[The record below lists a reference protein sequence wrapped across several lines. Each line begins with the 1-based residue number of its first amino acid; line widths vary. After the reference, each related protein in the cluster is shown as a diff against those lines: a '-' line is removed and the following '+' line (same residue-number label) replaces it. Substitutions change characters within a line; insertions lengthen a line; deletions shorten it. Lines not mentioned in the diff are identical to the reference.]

1 MKNHFKFLSGVFV
14 PSAAFAVL
22 GLCVIGTQTVR
33 ADESESA
40 SDDEIEEVLV
50 TARKREESLLEI
62 PESVAV
68 ITGGDIDQQGIKGLE
83 EIGFQVP
90 NLNLSTRLDGFPN
103 VSIRGLGAFGNTQ
116 GAGFYLDDV
125 QIFSDASSRFGDLD
139 RIEIL
144 KGPQG
149 TLYGGSNIG
158 GAVKFVSARP
168 DSEDRFGRVKAT
180 VGDQGIVDLEGS
192 LNAPL
197 DNDWG
202 ARLFG
207 FTVTNDGYLENPN
220 SPRVNGLRNDNDPDV
235 GASEEW
241 GFRISLAGPVTEGMS
256 VYTSVRWNEFEGPN
270 NTWIRELDPNSLDH
284 PNIVDTST
292 NARHERRTRSAMVEV
307 TWDLGTFD
315 VVSVSSHTKT
325 ASDRYSDLDIS
336 QEYLLDLFRPEEMEV
351 ITQEVRVATT
361 GDGPTQWLGGV
372 YYSRYDETMD
382 ADLIW
387 FNTTAT
393 PDDMF
398 TGPLGCALEMPTC
411 SGVWAGEVL
420 GLGEETRTLLTPF
433 EKRNREK
440 SHFGAFAN
448 ATYSVDDWEFSAGLR
463 LDQWSND
470 TENYDTGLLGDQSG
484 TEVLPRVSATLWLD
498 DNSMVYGTVSRGYE
512 PGGFN
517 LTNFEGQSELFGF
530 DPEEATSLEGG
541 WKGRLADGTVS
552 AEVAVFYID
561 YRSRQIEYQATGSDG
576 GVIEGIIN
584 LGDSTQSGI
593 EGAVEMRV
601 SDELTLSAALGLVN
615 AEWES
620 GVEAE
625 GVDLGGRTPPV
636 VPDLSW
642 NLGVDYR
649 RPMGGLDF
657 IAGVQVS
664 HNGEYEG
671 LQAWNPVTNPAFTL
685 VNAQVGFAKEGWE
698 LMLNVENLTDEA
710 YYTDVQH
717 FPNYYLLD
725 GGDNIVIGTLGQPQL
740 LTASFSYFF

>member
-1 MKNHFKFLSGVFV
+1 MYYRDQFLSGVFV
-14 PSAAFAVL
+14 PSAAFVLL
-22 GLCVIGTQTVR
+22 GLFAVGAQEIS

-40 SDDEIEEVLV
+40 SEDEIEEVLV

-62 PESVAV
+62 PESVVA
-68 ITGGDIDQQGIKGLE
+68 ITGDDIDQQALKGLE
-83 EIGFQVP
+83 DIGFQVP
-90 NLNLSTRLDGFPN
+90 NLNLSMRLDGFPN

-168 DSEDRFGRVKAT
+168 DAEDRFGRVKAT
-180 VGDQGIVDLEGS
+180 VGQQGIVDLEGS
-192 LNAPL
+192 LNAPM

-202 ARLFG
+202 ARVFG
-207 FTVTNDGYLENPN
+207 FSVTNDGYLENPN
-220 SPRVNGLRNDNDPDV
+220 SARVNGLRNDNDSDV

-241 GFRISLAGPVTEGMS
+241 GVRVSLAGPVGEVMS

-270 NTWIRELDPNSLDH
+270 NAWIRELDTDLDH
-284 PNIVDTST
+284 PNVVDTST

-307 TWDLGTFD
+307 TWELDAVD
-315 VVSVSSHTKT
+315 VVSVSSHTFT

-361 GDGPTQWLGGV
+361 GDGPTQWLGGI

-387 FNTTAT
+387 LGTEAT
-393 PDDMF
+393 PDGMF
-398 TGPLGCALEMPTC
+398 TGPLGCALGMPTC
-411 SGVWAGEVL
+411 SGVWAGETI
-420 GLGEETRTLLTPF
+420 GLGTETRTVLTPF

-448 ATYSVDDWEFSAGLR
+448 ATYSVDQWEFSAGLR

-484 TEVLPRVSATLWLD
+484 TEILPRVSASLWLD

-517 LTNFEGQSELFGF
+517 LTNFEGQSELLGF

-541 WKGRLADGTVS
+541 WKGRLADGSVT

-593 EGAVEMRV
+593 EGSVEMRV
-601 SDELTLSAALGLVN
+601 SDELTLSAAVGLVN
-615 AEWES
+615 AEWDS
-620 GVEAE
+620 GVEAA

-642 NLGVDYR
+642 NLGLDYR
-649 RPMGGLDF
+649 RPMGGVDF
-657 IAGVQVS
+657 IGAVQVS

-685 VNAQVGFAKEGWE
+685 VNAQVGFAKESWE

>member
-68 ITGGDIDQQGIKGLE
+68 ITGGDIDRQGIKGLE

-192 LNAPL
+192 LNAPM

-220 SPRVNGLRNDNDPDV
+220 SARANGLRNDNDPDV

-270 NTWIRELDPNSLDH
+270 NTWVRELDTSLDH
-284 PNIVDTST
+284 PNIVDTTT

-307 TWDLGTFD
+307 TWELGTFD

-387 FNTTAT
+387 FNTLAT

-398 TGPLGCALEMPTC
+398 TGPLGCALDMPTC
-411 SGVWAGEVL
+411 SGVWAGETL
-420 GLGEETRTLLTPF
+420 GLGEETRTLRTPF

-448 ATYSVDDWEFSAGLR
+448 ATYSVDNWEFSAGLR

-470 TENYDTGLLGDQSG
+470 TENWDTGLLGDQSG

-541 WKGRLADGTVS
+541 WKGRLMDGTVS

-561 YRSRQIEYQATGSDG
+561 YSSRQIEYQATGSDG

-601 SDELTLSAALGLVN
+601 SDELTLSAALGVVN
-615 AEWES
+615 AEWDS
-620 GVEAE
+620 GVEAA
-625 GVDLGGRTPPV
+625 GVDLGGSTPPV

-642 NLGVDYR
+642 NLGLDYR

-671 LQAWNPVTNPAFTL
+671 LQAWNPVTNPAFTI
-685 VNAQVGFAKEGWE
+685 VNAQVGFAKESWE

-725 GGDNIVIGTLGQPQL
+725 GGESVVIGTLGQPQL